1 MTPQQDPAS
10 PRGARTVRLVFA
22 GLALGSLAI
31 GVALYSLADGLGL
44 DEDTA
49 RLLATAFLATAVVD
63 ALILYFWDRLFTRKP

>member
-1 MTPQQDPAS
+1 
-10 PRGARTVRLVFA
+10 VRLVFA

-49 RLLATAFLATAVVD
+49 RLLATAFLATAVAD